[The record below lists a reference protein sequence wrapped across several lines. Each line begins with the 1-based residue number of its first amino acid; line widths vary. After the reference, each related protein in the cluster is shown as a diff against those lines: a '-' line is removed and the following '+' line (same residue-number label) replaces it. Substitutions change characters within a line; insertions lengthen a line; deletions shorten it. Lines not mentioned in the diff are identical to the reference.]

1 MARGNARAP
10 SQNAYR
16 GSIGRTQTAAVHV
29 TGPSGD
35 LVVATVYTTVD
46 AVSDPEL
53 VERLHSQDPARL
65 LNAVPGPAG
74 NQQVAVPVVY
84 HDPAAE
90 VMVLVLGE
98 AHRHREIDE
107 RIKLLERL
115 RGDGSAIPAYAKDF
129 AVVFGSAGLRAYL
142 EERAHAALSQAR
154 SQDSAKDVDKKKL
167 ELASREEEF
176 HRARAQVE
184 HIKAQL
190 EQTRTQLEQARV
202 ALDRERS
209 QLAHDRADQ
218 QRQQQELDR
227 LRAEQRARVI
237 ASVQVPVAPAVQTL
251 AGVAPPP
258 DLEIAPL
265 PAPPRNEEAEATTIG
280 HRPQGPEEGEHVT
293 SPIELREPEPLD
305 PIDIDHT
312 PLPAPF
318 VDHTGEPPPL
328 TEISTEIHVAFD
340 AATSGASTKKA
351 NGTNGSSGAN
361 HWPTDEETTGTAIV
375 PPGSD
380 PLTTDTQD
388 LGDVAHDN
396 WLDFAATGTTSV
408 FEVNDGTVRLA
419 LLVDD
424 HQARGFRGALDVRL
438 LLHRVTTYPII
449 TLIVGPP
456 AALRVPSPTQLA
468 TVTLDI
474 GAELDRQV
482 LGTLARRFAIDVVVI
497 HAGAPIRS
505 VRLSAPLADNAA
517 YILRAADD
525 HLRGIQTD
533 GEHQPSFEH
542 ARDLVAA
549 LDYDLIG
556 ATHAEANEFRD
567 DKLAQLQTA
576 QQLRRAIA
584 IARRFARPSRE
595 DYLICARGF
604 PLTRWRE
611 LRRHVLE
618 SAVTWGIWMGP
629 ELAQVAVSEGL
640 ARSRRDLISKLDT
653 GFEELRRHPT
663 AFDIDDDAA
672 DDNAKAIA
680 EEARALGVELHRK
693 NGAAIKSEDVPI
705 VSGSIEGAPTTNA
718 FASTPTEQLIVLLE
732 DKAQRVAA
740 AGELCDRG
748 LAVAAVAAG
757 PVIAAVKKMSRAE
770 AVRILGKCVKFGP
783 DAAPPLIEGL
793 GSSKAFLR
801 HGSALA
807 LALLR
812 TDDGTQAVIDALITE
827 PTEVWREIARA
838 LGQVGPSALMPLA
851 SYAGRL
857 GDRMT
862 PQLQERVAWAMSH
875 VGVRGGKGPLE
886 QMAAGQ
892 SVMAPIARQALALLD
907 TAARDEVRVR
917 PGVQASRDVT
927 VNRAFSRRFFEALDA
942 APDIA
947 QAALHDLDASGP
959 MEMLDDSDLIVED
972 EDEAEL
978 DESDLIQT

>member
-142 EERAHAALSQAR
+142 EERAHEALSQAR
-154 SQDSAKDVDKKKL
+154 SHDSAKDVDKKRL
-167 ELASREEEF
+167 ELASREEEI
-176 HRARAQVE
+176 HRAKAQVE
-184 HIKAQL
+184 HVKAQL
-190 EQTRTQLEQARV
+190 EQTRGQLEQARV

-218 QRQQQELDR
+218 QRQQQEIDR

-237 ASVQVPVAPAVQTL
+237 ASVQVPVAPPVQTL

-258 DLEIAPL
+258 DLTTPGSPMPL
-265 PAPPRNEEAEATTIG
+265 RHEEAEATTIG
-280 HRPQGPEEGEHVT
+280 HRPQAPEEGEHVT

-305 PIDIDHT
+305 PIELDQT
-312 PLPAPF
+312 PLPPPF
-318 VDHTGEPPPL
+318 IDHTGEPPPL

-340 AATSGASTKKA
+340 TATSGAASSKA
-351 NGTNGSSGAN
+351 ASKPNGTNGTSGAH
-361 HWPTDEETTGTAIV
+361 HWPNDEETTGTAIV

-388 LGDVAHDN
+388 LGEVAHDN
-396 WLDFAATGTTSV
+396 WLDFAATGMTSV
-408 FEVNDGTVRLA
+408 FEVNDGVVRLA
-419 LLVDD
+419 LLVDE

-449 TLIVGPP
+449 TLVIG
-456 AALRVPSPTQLA
+456 RVPSPTQLA
-468 TVTLDI
+468 KVTLDI

-482 LGTLARRFAIDVVVI
+482 LGTLARRFTLDVIVI
-497 HAGAPIRS
+497 LQGAPIRS

-618 SAVTWGIWMGP
+618 SATAWGIWMGP

-640 ARSRRDLISKLDT
+640 ARSRRDLIMKLDA
-653 GFEELRRHPT
+653 GFDELRRHPT

-672 DDNAKAIA
+672 DDNTKAIA
-680 EEARALGVELHRK
+680 EEARALGVELRKK
-693 NGAAIKSEDVPI
+693 NGTAIKSEDVPI
-705 VSGSIEGAPTTNA
+705 VSGSIEGASTTNA
-718 FASTPTEQLIVLLE
+718 LASTPVEQLVAMLD

-740 AGELCDRG
+740 AAELCDRG
-748 LAVAAVAAG
+748 PAVAAVAAA

-770 AVRILGKCVKFGP
+770 AVRILGKCVKFGA
-783 DAAPPLIEGL
+783 DAAAPLIEGL

-812 TDDGTQAVIDALITE
+812 TDEGTQAVIDALITE

>member
-1 MARGNARAP
+1 
-10 SQNAYR
+10 
-16 GSIGRTQTAAVHV
+16 
-29 TGPSGD
+29 
-35 LVVATVYTTVD
+35 
-46 AVSDPEL
+46 
-53 VERLHSQDPARL
+53 
-65 LNAVPGPAG
+65 
-74 NQQVAVPVVY
+74 
-84 HDPAAE
+84 
-90 VMVLVLGE
+90 VLVLGE
-98 AHRHREIDE
+98 AHRHREIEE

-115 RGDGSAIPAYAKDF
+115 RGDGAAIPAYAKNF

-142 EERAHAALSQAR
+142 EERAHEALSQAR
-154 SQDSAKDVDKKKL
+154 SQDSAKDVDKKRL
-167 ELASREEEF
+167 ELASREEELN
-176 HRARAQVE
+176 RAKAQVE
-184 HIKAQL
+184 HVKAQL
-190 EQTRTQLEQARV
+190 DQTRTQLEQARV

-209 QLAHDRADQ
+209 QLAHERAEQ

-227 LRAEQRARVI
+227 LRSEQRARVI
-237 ASVQVPVAPAVQTL
+237 ASVQVPVASAPTQTL

-258 DLEIAPL
+258 GLDAPST
-265 PAPPRNEEAEATTIG
+265 PRNEEAEATTIG
-280 HRPQGPEEGEHVT
+280 HRPQAPEEGEHVT
-293 SPIELREPEPLD
+293 SPIELREPEPLAPLD
-305 PIDIDHT
+305 ALDIT
-312 PLPAPF
+312 PLPPPF
-318 VDHTGEPPPL
+318 IDHTGEPPPL

-340 AATSGASTKKA
+340 TATSGASTKRA
-351 NGTNGSSGAN
+351 NGASNGQGNGKNGAH
-361 HWPTDEETTGTAIV
+361 HWPADEETTGTAII

-388 LGDVAHDN
+388 LGDAVHDN
-396 WLDFAATGTTSV
+396 WLDFAATGSTSV
-408 FEVNDGTVRLA
+408 FEVNDGVVRLA
-419 LLVDD
+419 LLVNE
-424 HQARGFRGALDVRL
+424 HQARGFRGELDVRL

-449 TLIVGPP
+449 TLVVGPP

-474 GAELDRQV
+474 GSELDRQV
-482 LGTLARRFAIDVVVI
+482 LGTLARRFTVDVVVI
-497 HAGAPIRS
+497 LAGAPIRS

-533 GEHQPSFEH
+533 TQNHVSFEH

-595 DYLICARGF
+595 DYLICARSF

-618 SAVTWGIWMGP
+618 SAVAWGIWMGP

-640 ARSRRDLISKLDT
+640 ARSRRDLIVKLDA
-653 GFEELRRHPT
+653 GFDELRRHPT

-680 EEARALGVELHRK
+680 EEARALGVEVRKK
-693 NGAAIKSEDVPI
+693 NGTAIKSEDVPI
-705 VSGSIEGAPTTNA
+705 VSGSIEGEESANA
-718 FASTPTEQLIVLLE
+718 LGSTPTEQLVAMLD
-732 DKAQRVAA
+732 DKGQRVAA
-740 AGELCDRG
+740 AAELCDRG
-748 LAVAAVAAG
+748 PSVAALAAG

-783 DAAPPLIEGL
+783 AAAQPLIEGL

-812 TDDGTQAVIDALITE
+812 TEEGTQAVIDALINE

-862 PQLQERVAWAMSH
+862 APLQERVAWAMSH

-917 PGVQASRDVT
+917 PGAQASRDVT